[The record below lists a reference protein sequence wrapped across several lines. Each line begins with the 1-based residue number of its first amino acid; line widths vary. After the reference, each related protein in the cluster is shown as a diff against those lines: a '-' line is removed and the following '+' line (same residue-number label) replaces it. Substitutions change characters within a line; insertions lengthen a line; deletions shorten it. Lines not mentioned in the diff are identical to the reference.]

1 MWKLHQPIDADHI
14 ADPAMRR
21 VIGQRF
27 SQLAEYEDFT
37 FDELAQFWLVE
48 PGDTIEQLEAAT
60 GLPIAHDW
68 CSNVRYPDPDFAP
81 AWDVLEAHATCFEMV
96 FVTSDSGYGVVLWIP
111 ASCAD
116 PVLLAMCAQYASPAL

>member
-1 MWKLHQPIDADHI
+1 MWKLHKPTDADHI
-14 ADPAMRR
+14 ADSAMRH

-60 GLPIAHDW
+60 GLPIAHGW
-68 CSNVRYPDPDFAP
+68 YSNVCYPDPDFAP
-81 AWDVLEAHATCFEMV
+81 AWDVLQAHPSCYELV
-96 FVTSDSGYGVVLWIP
+96 FVTSDGGYGVVLWI
-111 ASCAD
+111 AKDAAD
-116 PVLLAMCAQYASPAL
+116 PMLLAMCAQYASSAL

>member
-1 MWKLHQPIDADHI
+1 MWQLHTPTDADRI

-37 FDELAQFWLVE
+37 FNELAQFWRVE

-60 GLPIAHDW
+60 GLPIAHGW
-68 CSNVRYPDPDFAP
+68 CSNARYPDSDFAP
-81 AWDVLEAHATCFEMV
+81 AWDVLQAHPSCYELV
-96 FVTSDSGYGVVLWIP
+96 FVTSDSGYGIVLWI
-111 ASCAD
+111 ANDAAD
-116 PVLLAMCAQYASPAL
+116 PVLLAMCAQYATPAL

>member
-1 MWKLHQPIDADHI
+1 MWQLHTPTDADRI

-27 SQLAEYEDFT
+27 SQLAEYEDFM

-60 GLPIAHDW
+60 GLPIAHGW
-68 CSNVRYPDPDFAP
+68 CSNARYPDPDFAP
-81 AWDVLEAHATCFEMV
+81 AWDVLQAHPSCYELV
-96 FVTSDSGYGVVLWIP
+96 FVTSDSGYGIVLWI
-111 ASCAD
+111 ANDAAD
-116 PVLLAMCAQYASPAL
+116 PVLLAMCAQYATPAL